1 MKIFERLI
9 KVKLLSLTDSFLD
22 ARQHGFMEHKSC
34 TTNMV
39 NFCDSLALSLND
51 NIVNHV
57 VYFDFA
63 KAFDS
68 VNHDILLHKLKS
80 MFHID
85 GTLLKFLANYLKD
98 RHQRVVIG
106 NQTSS
111 TLTVNSGVP
120 QGSILG
126 PILFVLFINDIPSGL
141 SANTDIVLYADDTKI
156 WRKMLSPSDPSILQR
171 DIDYLHDWA
180 LKNKMKF
187 HPAKCKVLI
196 ISSRASPPLPFSY
209 MLDGCALQLVESEKD
224 LGVDITN
231 KLSWGT
237 QCDRIYS
244 KACQQLGIVR
254 RNGHIVSDLKCRR
267 ALYLTLVRSQFENC
281 SVIWRPCSKS
291 LTDKLESLQKR
302 AIK

>member
-1 MKIFERLI
+1 MGVNSWSDKPKRLHNYFWDTLYNCGTIPQEWKLANVVPIFKKGKKGEVENYRPISLTCLVMKIFERLI

-22 ARQHGFMEHKSC
+22 ARQHGFLEHKSC

-126 PILFVLFINDIPSGL
+126 PILFVLFINDNVEFAYL
-141 SANTDIVLYADDTKI
+141 LYNGTIYGTK
-156 WRKMLSPSDPSILQR
+156 L
-171 DIDYLHDWA
+171 
-180 LKNKMKF
+180 
-187 HPAKCKVLI
+187 VLI
-196 ISSRASPPLPFSY
+196 
-209 MLDGCALQLVESEKD
+209 
-224 LGVDITN
+224 
-231 KLSWGT
+231 
-237 QCDRIYS
+237 
-244 KACQQLGIVR
+244 
-254 RNGHIVSDLKCRR
+254 
-267 ALYLTLVRSQFENC
+267 
-281 SVIWRPCSKS
+281 
-291 LTDKLESLQKR
+291 
-302 AIK
+302 